1 MKKMNLYQGVTT
13 LEEAENLVKRNIYPL
28 VVVLDEVEK
37 EILEEFKDD
46 PDVMEK
52 PRIIQ
57 ILEENYLDE
66 YSKKN
71 NQNEFYIKLD
81 QNRLQKRVCEE
92 QVKLKRFITA
102 ENKIQY
108 IDSFFISDVKEKS
121 VMIGLTSQ
129 KPFRNSISRGE
140 NKVCSIPDLTDQAM
154 DYYQRG
160 NERKYITYVK

>member
-1 MKKMNLYQGVTT
+1 MKKMNLYQQVAT
-13 LEEAENLVKRNIYPL
+13 LEEFDNLVKRNIYPL

-37 EILEEFKDD
+37 EILEEFKDE
-46 PDVMEK
+46 PDNIKK

-57 ILEENYLDE
+57 ILGENYLNE
-66 YSKKN
+66 HREKN

-129 KPFRNSISRGE
+129 KTFKNCISRGE
-140 NKVCSIPDLTDQAM
+140 NKVYSIPDLTTQALKQ
-154 DYYQRG
+154 YHKQ
-160 NERKYITYVK
+160 ETKKQVK